1 MKGGDEFSKLNM
13 CSTNRPKI
21 LLRRSKLKGKK
32 LLSLV
37 GSICLI
43 LVLAALLLPACAPA
57 EEAPEAA
64 APAAAE
70 VYKWRMVSMGTAV
83 SPWHTTEFYFVE
95 AVETMSGGRIDI
107 ELYPKGELFDVTDSI
122 YNVSEGVVELAA
134 TAGDYAKG
142 FDTRFSNLSYLC
154 GSPLDDVS
162 KFDIMIYRTGYAEA
176 VNDLYEEHNC
186 HWLGVSY
193 GSPEQMLVTVPIRTL
208 EDFKGLKLRG
218 SGPSELMFNKL
229 GASATYI
236 DFGEIYT
243 AIQLGTIV
251 GGDMTTP
258 QGNWDMGFHE
268 VTNYI
273 IEPMLYTRGFTMDHY
288 INLDVWNEITPDL
301 QEMLVVACRAGGL
314 DAFTEEKGADLEY
327 RQKMIDYGLEV
338 ITLSPEDVTEAFALA
353 QEIWDELAA
362 QDPMSA
368 IRVRCERE
376 TARLLGIP
384 GF

>member
-1 MKGGDEFSKLNM
+1 
-13 CSTNRPKI
+13 
-21 LLRRSKLKGKK
+21 LKGKK

-37 GSICLI
+37 GSICLV

-64 APAAAE
+64 APTPAE
-70 VYKWRMVSMGTAV
+70 PVYKWRMVSMGTAV
-83 SPWHTTEFYFVE
+83 SPWHTTEFYFVD
-95 AVETMSGGRIDI
+95 AVETMSNGRIEI
-107 ELYPKGELFDVTDSI
+107 ELYPKGELFDVTDSV

-142 FDTRFSNLSYLC
+142 FDTRFGNLSYLP
-154 GSPLDDVS
+154 GSPLDDVA

-176 VNDLYEEHNC
+176 ISALYAEYNC
-186 HWLGVSY
+186 KWLGVSY
-193 GSPEQMLVTVPIRTL
+193 GPPEQMLSAVPIRTL

-218 SGPSELMFNKL
+218 SGPSELMFNAL

-251 GGDMTTP
+251 GGDATTAK
-258 QGNWDMGFHE
+258 GNWDMGFHE
-268 VTNYI
+268 VTSYI
-273 IEPMLYTRGFTMDHY
+273 IEPMLYTRGFTMDHFV
-288 INLDVWNEITPDL
+288 NMDAWDSLTPDL
-301 QEMLVVACRAGGL
+301 QEMLIVACRAGGL
-314 DAFTEEKGADLEY
+314 NAHTEERGADLEY
-327 RQKMIDYGLEV
+327 QLKMIDYGLEL
-338 ITLSPEDVTEAFALA
+338 ITLPPEDVAEAFALA

-362 QDPMSA
+362 ADPMSA
-368 IRVRCERE
+368 IRVKCERE
-376 TARLLGIP
+376 TARLLGVP